1 MGSPVILLW
10 NKPFQFNAQDFCLY
24 IPHPESTMFTLRFYR
39 NGWWMHKRRQP
50 KTRSNQGTMSCILT
64 AAKKKGDIKKKKTG
78 ENIFQ
83 LKEQYVRQQN

>member
-1 MGSPVILLW
+1 
-10 NKPFQFNAQDFCLY
+10 
-24 IPHPESTMFTLRFYR
+24 
-39 NGWWMHKRRQP
+39 MHKRRQP

-64 AAKKKGDIKKKKTG
+64 AAKKKGDIKKKKKTG